1 MASTPKILFSVT
13 LVALRFPA
21 KFYSR
26 MNWIL
31 SPGVA
36 ILLVLILRCGHD
48 LKNSEIRTVFRY
60 NESKGISSLDP
71 AFANSQRLWWPDFQL
86 YNGLLEMN
94 DSLKIC
100 PAIAH
105 HWEVSGNGL
114 LYTFFLRR
122 DVYFHD
128 HLAFPGGKGRR
139 IVASDFVYSFNR
151 LLNPKIASPGAWVF
165 NNVDQSDVNSGFRA
179 LNDSVFQIKLKNR
192 FAAFPE
198 LLTMVYCSVVPRE
211 VVEFYG
217 DDFRSHP
224 VGTGPFMLKTWREG
238 EKLVF
243 VKNPQYFQK
252 DSAGQRLPYLDAI
265 SITFINDKQSEF
277 LEFVKGNLDFLSG
290 VQTAY
295 RNELLT
301 RDGKLNPKYSGKFSM
316 AVLPYLNTEYLGC
329 MIDPSKMA
337 NNPLLQK
344 KLRLAI
350 NNGFDRAK
358 MLKYLR
364 NNIGTPAFW
373 GIIPKGLPG
382 YSEDLAG
389 YSYDPDRA
397 AQLLAEA
404 GFPNGEGLPEIS
416 LLTTADYLD
425 LCEFIQHDLAQINIR
440 VKIEVS
446 TGATFRD
453 MIANSKVQFF
463 RASWIAD
470 YPDAENY
477 LSLFYSSN
485 FSPKGPNYSHFSNAE
500 FDRLYEASVLENVES
515 KRIQLYQKMNS
526 ILVEESP
533 IVPLYYDK
541 VVRFYPKNIR
551 GFNGNPL
558 NILKLKYV
566 KKTK

>member
-1 MASTPKILFSVT
+1 MNKYPFLFNIIL
-13 LVALRFPA
+13 
-21 KFYSR
+21 
-26 MNWIL
+26 I
-31 SPGVA
+31 A
-36 ILLVLILRCGHD
+36 ILQSCQNN
-48 LKNSEIRTVFRY
+48 LKKTEIRTVFRY

-86 YNGLLEMN
+86 YNGLLEMD

-100 PAIAH
+100 PAIANR
-105 HWEVSGNGL
+105 WELSADGL
-114 LYTFFLRR
+114 VYTFYLRK

-128 HLAFPGGKGRR
+128 DPAFKDGKGRKV
-139 IVASDFVYSFNR
+139 IASDFVYSFTR
-151 LLNPKIASPGAWVF
+151 LLDSKIASPGAWVF
-165 NNVDQSDVNSGFRA
+165 NNVDHSDINTCFNAS
-179 LNDSVFQIKLKNR
+179 NDTVFQIKLQKR

-198 LLTMVYCSVVPRE
+198 LLTMVYCSVIPKE

-217 DDFRSHP
+217 EDFRSHP

-243 VKNPQYFQK
+243 VKNPNYFQK
-252 DSAGQRLPYLDAI
+252 DSLGNRLPYLDAVA
-265 SITFINDKQSEF
+265 ITFITDKQSEF

-301 RDGKLNPKYSGKFSM
+301 RNGKLNPKYQRKFNM

-329 MIDPSKMA
+329 MIDPSKMPD
-337 NNPLLQK
+337 NPLLNK
-344 KLRLAI
+344 NLRRAI
-350 NNGFDRAK
+350 NYGFDRVK

-364 NNIGTPAFW
+364 NNIGTPANW
-373 GIIPKGLPG
+373 GIIPKGLSG
-382 YSEDLAG
+382 YSEDITG
-389 YSYDPDRA
+389 YSYNPELSVK
-397 AQLLAEA
+397 LLSDA

-425 LCEFIQHDLAQINIR
+425 LCEFIQHDLALINIKI
-440 VKIEVS
+440 KIEVS

-477 LSLFYSSN
+477 LSLFYSPN
-485 FSPKGPNYSHFSNAE
+485 FSPKGPNYCHFKNAG
-500 FDRLYEASVLENVES
+500 FDRLYEASVSENQES
-515 KRIQLYQKMNS
+515 NRRKLYQKMNS
-526 ILVEESP
+526 IIVEEAP
-533 IVPLYYDK
+533 IVPLFYDK
-541 VVRFYPKNIR
+541 VVRFYPKSVSC
-551 GFNGNPL
+551 FNGNPL

-566 KKTK
+566 KKSN

>member
-1 MASTPKILFSVT
+1 MNRVLFLVGGILMALHFSCC
-13 LVALRFPA
+13 
-21 KFYSR
+21 
-26 MNWIL
+26 N
-31 SPGVA
+31 
-36 ILLVLILRCGHD
+36 D
-48 LKNSEIRTVFRY
+48 LKKQEVRTVFRY

-86 YNGLLEMN
+86 YNALLEMN
-94 DSLKIC
+94 DSLRIC

-105 HWEVSGNGL
+105 RWEVSENGL
-114 LYTFFLRR
+114 VYSFFLRQ

-128 HLAFPGGKGRR
+128 HPVFKAGKGRKV
-139 IVASDFVYSFNR
+139 IATDFVYSFNR
-151 LLNPKIASPGAWVF
+151 LLDHKTASPGAWVF
-165 NNVDQSDVNSGFRA
+165 NNVDQSNVNTSFQA
-179 LNDSVFQIKLKNR
+179 INDSVFQIKLKNR

-198 LLTMVYCSVVPRE
+198 LLTMVYCSVVPKE
-211 VVEFYG
+211 VVDFYG

-238 EKLVF
+238 EKLVL
-243 VKNPQYFQK
+243 VKNPNYFQK
-252 DSAGQRLPYLDAI
+252 DNTGQRLPYLDAV

-301 RDGKLNPKYSGKFSM
+301 RNGKLNPKYDQRFSM
-316 AVLPYLNTEYLGC
+316 SVLPYLNTEYLGC
-329 MIDPSKMA
+329 MIDPSKMSE
-337 NNPLLQK
+337 NPLLQK

-350 NNGFDRAK
+350 NYGFDRAK

-364 NNIGTPAFW
+364 NNIGTPAYW

-382 YSEDLAG
+382 YTEDLPG
-389 YSYDPDRA
+389 YSYDPDRS
-397 AQLLAEA
+397 AQLLTEA

-425 LCEFIQHDLAQINIR
+425 LCEFIQHDLAQVNIR

-485 FSPKGPNYSHFSNAE
+485 FSPKGPNYSHFKNTE
-500 FDRLYEASVLENVES
+500 FDKLYESSVSENNET
-515 KRIQLYQKMNS
+515 KRIQLYQNMNS
-526 ILVEESP
+526 IVVSESP
-533 IVPLYYDK
+533 LVPLYYDK
-541 VVRFYPKNIR
+541 VVRFYPKNIS
-551 GFNGNPL
+551 GFIGNPL

-566 KKTK
+566 KKTN